1 MDVLKNK
8 IFNLISKFNKLSETQ
23 NYINIYFISC
33 IIIFTLSYIVSIFFE
48 KKCNN
53 LLGSIIVMIHHLA
66 IFYIFYGFLAPI
78 SILWIML
85 IILVISFF
93 SWSYSNNTCFITTI
107 ANNLC
112 KYNNGR
118 MFRDLSFILF
128 NKLDKFMAINR
139 IKIYSFVIIFILLR
153 LYEHYILDNNNK
165 TNDNNKKGKVNK
177 NKIIHGHR
185 GARSI
190 YPENTLPS
198 FKYNI
203 EHGIDVIEVDLQI
216 TKDNELVIYH
226 YKNINTDICSGPIKP
241 IKSLTLKEIKEY
253 DCGSKKNPN
262 FPEQRIVPGE
272 RIPTFLE
279 LIDLIK
285 TYKNKNIL
293 MNVEIKT
300 EKSLDTDSE
309 VYNFCKVLVDIIH
322 KYNIS
327 NNVIIQSFDTRAL
340 QYVKEIDPNIKTS
353 YLLENKLDTID
364 NIIKISKK
372 LGVEIISPDF
382 NLIDKNFVKKMQ
394 DNGFEVL
401 VWTVNDKD
409 DVKKVIE
416 YGVDGIISD
425 DPKKIKDYIK
435 SL

>member
-1 MDVLKNK
+1 MDVLNNK
-8 IFNLISKFNKLSETQ
+8 IFSLISKFNKLSETQ
-23 NYINIYFISC
+23 NYINIYFISSV
-33 IIIFTLSYIVSIFFE
+33 IIFTLSYIVSIFVE
-48 KKCNN
+48 KKCNS

-93 SWSYSNNTCFITTI
+93 SWSYSNNTCFITII

-118 MFRDLSFILF
+118 MFRDLSFIFF
-128 NKLDKFMAINR
+128 NKLDKFMANNR

-153 LYEHYILDNNNK
+153 LYEHYILNK
-165 TNDNNKKGKVNK
+165 SNDNSRKGKINK
-177 NKIIHGHR
+177 SIVIHGHR

-190 YPENTLPS
+190 FPENTLHS
-198 FKYNI
+198 FKYII

-216 TKDNELVIYH
+216 TKDNEIVIYH
-226 YKNINTDICSGPIKP
+226 YKDINTDICNGPSKP

-253 DCGSKKNPN
+253 DCGSKKNPE
-262 FPEQRIVPGE
+262 FPDQRIVPGE
-272 RIPTFLE
+272 KIPTFIE
-279 LIDLIK
+279 LIDLIQ
-285 TYKNKNIL
+285 TNYKNKNIL

-300 EKSLDTDSE
+300 EESLDTDSE
-309 VYNFCKVLVDIIH
+309 VYNFCKKLIDIIH

-340 QYVKEIDPNIKTS
+340 HYIKEIDPNIKTS

-364 NIIKISKK
+364 NIINISKK
-372 LGVEIISPDF
+372 MGVDIISPDF

-425 DPKKIKDYIK
+425 DPKKIKDYIE